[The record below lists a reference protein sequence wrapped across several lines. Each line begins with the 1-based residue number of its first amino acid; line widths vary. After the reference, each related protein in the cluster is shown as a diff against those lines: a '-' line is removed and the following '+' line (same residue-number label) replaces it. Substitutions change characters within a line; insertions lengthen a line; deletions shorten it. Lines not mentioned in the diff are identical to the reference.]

1 MLDKSTLS
9 PNDECHFPPKQL
21 FVLFAST
28 KHRPICR
35 QLMAIPVVHI
45 RSSLRVL
52 HALAA
57 AALVIGLIVAHSVT
71 TELLQIVIPLRTCD
85 PVDLT
90 ANWLGIAL
98 GVRLTAHVPQAMA
111 MLQQQQFFIAGV
123 RTPNSLPSNSESG
136 RFSQSNHERQR
147 TS

>member
-1 MLDKSTLS
+1 VRLIDDFLIHLSVYATLTLALM
-9 PNDECHFPPKQL
+9 P
-21 FVLFAST
+21 FVSS
-28 KHRPICR
+28 HRLIVQR
-35 QLMAIPVVHI
+35 
-45 RSSLRVL
+45 
-52 HALAA
+52 
-57 AALVIGLIVAHSVT
+57 LVIGLIVAHSVT